1 MRHPAEPLHKTS
13 DFWVSACRQKNVRP
27 ARSETHPA
35 SCPRRPSCQTAI
47 PSPRIPPPCRWGKPP
62 ARCVSHPRPFRNG
75 VPGAC
80 NPRFPARPY
89 VPPMMTDAQSPF
101 PRRMPHPGA
110 SPLPTDVS
118 FPVPAPDRAV
128 PDNPYCPYRVW
139 EESCLCP

>member
-110 SPLPTDVS
+110 SPLPTDVF